1 MSGRDAKFSSFSRF
15 DPHLC
20 QEEEKAISSRLV
32 VPARSSDFPQTV
44 PVTAVSVPQLQLQ
57 SEPQTQS
64 QIQAHSLLQPQSEPQ
79 AQGSTARLPPAG
91 SSPGE
96 AMISGPLFSLYPLI
110 ITTHHVL
117 VACQLQVF
125 SLCAHSATGMSG
137 NRGKKAAY

>member
-96 AMISGPLFSLYPLI
+96 AREKWRPSTPGGTRP
-110 ITTHHVL
+110 ITWRNTTLTNFHPK
-117 VACQLQVF
+117 
-125 SLCAHSATGMSG
+125 GE
-137 NRGKKAAY
+137 N